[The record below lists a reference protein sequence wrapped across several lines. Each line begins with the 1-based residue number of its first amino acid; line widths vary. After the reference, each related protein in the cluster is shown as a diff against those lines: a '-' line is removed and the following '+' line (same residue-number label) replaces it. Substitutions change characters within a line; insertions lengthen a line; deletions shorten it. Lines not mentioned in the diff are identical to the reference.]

1 MRDKRIEEMEGL
13 KRKLRRLEVLLKWM
27 QVVGRRPWPG
37 REPRRTGRK
46 RGCTPPQ
53 HLVLVRIMCK

>member
-27 QVVGRRPWPG
+27 QVARAQAMA
-37 REPRRTGRK
+37 RK
-46 RGCTPPQ
+46 RAEEDRKKEGMHPPPAPSACADN
-53 HLVLVRIMCK
+53 V